1 MSEHGSGHL
10 PPPPPPPRGPA
21 PAWPP
26 SPPPWGPAPAAPTPY
41 AVSPAVGSLPPDT
54 PRPGRSRVIVGVA
67 VAMLFTLIAVVVA
80 ALVARDR
87 DGPGATTPP
96 IPSNLEIPA
105 APTSTVTSRGAS
117 GASGSSGAAGSNA
130 APTTTRANTEFD
142 RTVDTIIAFVEK
154 TRGLKYKTRPVV
166 IALSEQDFLARFQA
180 LTEEDYRKHR
190 VDYDAAT
197 VVLSAL
203 GLLKPGVSYYETTKA
218 FGAAG
223 VLGFYDPE
231 TKELSVRGS
240 ASTPFVRTVIAHELT
255 HALDDQWFDLDR
267 PQYDGAKDEIGFG
280 FSALAEGNARRVEKV
295 YRASL
300 SSADRTSA
308 DREEASYSGAFQAN
322 QFTTAFLKLQ
332 LAPYSLGE
340 AFVRDLLDLGGQPAL
355 DAAFAAPPTTSE
367 EVIDVDKYVA
377 KEGRVAVAPPP
388 ADGTVVDD
396 GVVGEIV
403 IQYLL
408 ESVVS
413 TAQATRAATGWA
425 GDWYVAWSAAGASCL
440 RLAIQMDTANDT
452 TDLKSAFD
460 KWVASR
466 PKATVTASGKIVTVT
481 SCTQ

>member
-1 MSEHGSGHL
+1 
-10 PPPPPPPRGPA
+10 
-21 PAWPP
+21 
-26 SPPPWGPAPAAPTPY
+26 
-41 AVSPAVGSLPPDT
+41 
-54 PRPGRSRVIVGVA
+54 
-67 VAMLFTLIAVVVA
+67 MLFTLIAVVVA

-87 DGPGATTPP
+87 DEPGAAALPE
-96 IPSNLEIPA
+96 PSNLAIPA
-105 APTSTVTSRGAS
+105 ASTSSVTPRGA
-117 GASGSSGAAGSNA
+117 SGAAGSNA
-130 APTTTRANTEFD
+130 SPTTTRSSTEFD

-154 TRGLKYKTRPVV
+154 TRGLKYKARPVV

-180 LTEEDYRKHR
+180 LTEEDYQKHR

-231 TKELSVRGS
+231 TKELSVRGGTP
-240 ASTPFVRTVIAHELT
+240 TPFVRTVIAHELT
-255 HALDDQWFDLDR
+255 HALDDQWFNLDR
-267 PQYDGAKDEIGFG
+267 PQYDNAKDEIGFG

-308 DREEASYSGAFQAN
+308 DREEASYGGAFQAN

-377 KEGRVAVAPPP
+377 KEGRVEVAPPP

-396 GVVGEIV
+396 GVLGEIV

-413 TAQATRAATGWA
+413 TSQATRAATGWA
-425 GDWYVAWSAAGASCL
+425 GDWYVAWSASGASCL
-440 RLAIQMDTANDT
+440 RFAIEMDTANDT
-452 TDLKSAFD
+452 TDLKAAFD

-466 PKATVTASGKIVTVT
+466 PKAAVAASGKIVTVT
-481 SCTQ
+481 SCTK